1 MTQSP
6 SQMPLMMSGQTP
18 GSGPA
23 GTKLTPVDPIR
34 LLRQYQW
41 LLIGSAV
48 VGVILGLMTYFLLY
62 KFNPQYTSSAQIS
75 VSSPLTDPMAVTP
88 GTAPGGDTTELYK
101 LTQAMIIN
109 SPDNLHKVLL
119 RPDVRNSEWFK
130 SRFADAQGNINTEEA
145 YKALDKAVR
154 VQPIAKTQLIT
165 ISVTTSSAADS
176 ELLAN
181 AVVDGYIDFVIS
193 NSKTDRTVIEQLFSN
208 RRNGIQENIAS
219 LRQRAAAI
227 MDESQLTA
235 AQTNFN
241 EVDAV
246 YQNLIGQQQNTGQ
259 QLNMAQ
265 QLLASVEQSAKSG
278 SSDFSPD
285 ELATVDN
292 DPAVRNVDARIMG
305 LREER
310 RVAMEHFGPDH
321 RAVKDID
328 YRIAAA
334 QSEKD
339 QKRQELLA
347 QLQGVKLSQAQNQV
361 AALQGALATIE
372 KQLVDV
378 RDRRRELNRQLTSY
392 NALKD
397 DIRRQEDQL
406 MGMDTS
412 LNSLSIMRERPD
424 SVRVTRQGRANRP
437 QEVSFPKAKV
447 VVPAVTF
454 LVVALVAGLV
464 FLKEMLDSRI
474 KSPSDVKLLPKAD
487 LLGVIPHAEEDPN
500 GKNEIDLVVAHQP
513 TGLLAENFRQLRTEV
528 MNRMQRR
535 RFRTLMVAGCEP
547 SGGVTAVTINLAC
560 SLALNDRKVLVIDAN
575 FRRPSLHTRFQL
587 GQGPGLGD
595 LLRGSAQIDAVV
607 RATPVNNLDAIT
619 IGDAGDRI
627 LEALESDAFTQLLRK
642 LEDRYELILIDAP
655 PMSIVG
661 DSRLLANR
669 MDAVM
674 LVVRAMQE
682 KRGLVSRVM
691 NQLANSRAEF
701 MGLVLNGVR
710 SSAGGYFR
718 RNYQQFY
725 EYQSSGSAPARPAR
739 RGAAARS

>member
-18 GSGPA
+18 GPGPA
-23 GTKLTPVDPIR
+23 GSKFTPVDPLR

-41 LLIGSAV
+41 LLVGSAV
-48 VGVILGLMTYFLLY
+48 VGVVLGSITYFLLL
-62 KFNPQYTSSAQIS
+62 KFNPKYTSKAQIS
-75 VSSPLTDPMAVTP
+75 VNSPLSSAIEVTP
-88 GTAPGGDTTELYK
+88 GTALGGDATELYK

-130 SRFADAQGNINTEEA
+130 SYFVDAQGNVNTEEA
-145 YKALDKAVR
+145 YKALNKAVS
-154 VQPIAKTQLIT
+154 VQPVAKTQLIT

-181 AVVDGYIDFVIS
+181 NVVDGYIDFVIQ

-208 RRNGIQENIAS
+208 RRNRIQDDIAS

-246 YQNLIGQQQNTGQ
+246 YQNLIGQQQTTGQ

-292 DPAVRNVDARIMG
+292 DPAVRNVDALILS
-305 LREER
+305 LRQER
-310 RVAMEHFGPDH
+310 RVAMERFGPGH
-321 RAVKDID
+321 FVVKDLD

-334 QSEKD
+334 ESEKA
-339 QKRQELLA
+339 QKKQELLA

-406 MGMDTS
+406 MALDSS
-412 LNSLSIMRERPD
+412 LNSLSIIRERPD

-437 QEVSFPKAKV
+437 QEVSFPKAQI
-447 VVPAVTF
+447 VVPGVTF
-454 LVVALVAGLV
+454 LVLALVAGLV

-500 GKNEIDLVVAHQP
+500 GKNEIDL
-513 TGLLAENFRQLRTEV
+513 
-528 MNRMQRR
+528 
-535 RFRTLMVAGCEP
+535 
-547 SGGVTAVTINLAC
+547 
-560 SLALNDRKVLVIDAN
+560 
-575 FRRPSLHTRFQL
+575 
-587 GQGPGLGD
+587 
-595 LLRGSAQIDAVV
+595 
-607 RATPVNNLDAIT
+607 
-619 IGDAGDRI
+619 
-627 LEALESDAFTQLLRK
+627 
-642 LEDRYELILIDAP
+642 
-655 PMSIVG
+655 
-661 DSRLLANR
+661 
-669 MDAVM
+669 
-674 LVVRAMQE
+674 
-682 KRGLVSRVM
+682 
-691 NQLANSRAEF
+691 
-701 MGLVLNGVR
+701 
-710 SSAGGYFR
+710 
-718 RNYQQFY
+718 
-725 EYQSSGSAPARPAR
+725 
-739 RGAAARS
+739 